1 MFKRAKGVTRAGCA
15 FFLVGIAGVT
25 LSVTTPAVAQE
36 RTASSQ
42 TFGLA
47 DGGVARAIE
56 GRARGSIKEFYES
69 RGFRPLWISGRE
81 LNPAASHF
89 LTIIDN
95 AEVDGLDATDYRP
108 ERLQKLIERAAS
120 GNPKALAEV
129 ELRLS
134 REFVRLVQDMR
145 RPRLE
150 MHYADD
156 DVRPQSIPDDEVLR
170 RASLATSF
178 PAYVA
183 NMQWM
188 HPFYVGL
195 RQQLIAARSY
205 SGLPQLEIPAGPVM
219 REGDHGNRV
228 SLLRRRLG
236 LAASGGFD
244 EELAQAVRSFQAA
257 QGLEP
262 DAVVGPQTLAVL
274 NRTGARRA
282 AGPSEQKLLQVNLE
296 RARLLPD
303 AWTKHVVVN
312 AASAQLAYYG
322 EGEEQGT
329 MKVVVGTPRTP
340 TPMMAGMIRY
350 ATLNPYWNL
359 PVDLSATLIAPR
371 VLAGNSLSKMGY
383 EVLSDWTA
391 EAKVIDPATVDWK
404 RVAAGDI
411 TARVRQLPG
420 ANNSMGDVKFMFPND
435 LGIFLHDTP
444 NRALFNEPA
453 RQFSNGCV
461 RLEDADRLGTWLFG
475 SELKADTREPE
486 QHRHLPNAVPVYLT
500 YLTAVPTG
508 HELAYFSDVYSR
520 DRDGGAQLASR

>member
-1 MFKRAKGVTRAGCA
+1 M
-15 FFLVGIAGVT
+15 L
-25 LSVTTPAVAQE
+25 
-36 RTASSQ
+36 
-42 TFGLA
+42 
-47 DGGVARAIE
+47 AIE
-56 GRARGSIKEFYES
+56 DRARGRIKDFYES
-69 RGFRPLWISGRE
+69 RSFRPLWVSGRE
-81 LNPAASHF
+81 LSPAAVNF
-89 LTIIDN
+89 LKIIDS
-95 AEVDGLDATDYRP
+95 AEVDGLDPNDYGRD
-108 ERLQKLIERAAS
+108 RLRKLIDRTVN

-129 ELRLS
+129 ELRLT

-150 MHYADD
+150 MHYADEE
-156 DVRPQSIPDDEVLR
+156 VRPQSIRDDEVLR
-170 RASLATSF
+170 RAGLATSF
-178 PAYVA
+178 PDYLAS
-183 NMQWM
+183 MQWM
-188 HPFYVGL
+188 HPLYVGL

-219 REGDHGNRV
+219 RKGDHGNRV

-244 EELAQAVRSFQAA
+244 EELAQAVRSLQAA

-274 NRTGARRA
+274 NRAGAGRA
-282 AGPSEQKLLQVNLE
+282 AGPSEQKLLRVNLE

-312 AASAQLAYYG
+312 AASAQLTYYG

-359 PVDLSATLIAPR
+359 PVDLSASLIAPR

-500 YLTAVPTG
+500 YLTAVPAG